1 MLQGTGASF
10 MFGLAVGTIPMM
22 SMAVFGDG
30 NCFQKT
36 RRPPPTGGMVN
47 GLDETNVAGGRG
59 EITSSTSSSAS
70 SIVGGRRMGLRGNV
84 NNGGRGKTYPSV
96 QLVKEVLPAIVL
108 R

>member
-1 MLQGTGASF
+1 
-10 MFGLAVGTIPMM
+10 MFGLAVGSIPMM

-30 NCFQKT
+30 NCFQKP

-59 EITSSTSSSAS
+59 EITSTTASTSAISR
-70 SIVGGRRMGLRGNV
+70 IGGRRMGLRGNV
-84 NNGGRGKTYPSV
+84 DNGGRGKTYPSV
-96 QLVKEVLPAIVL
+96 KLVKEVLPAIVL

>member
-10 MFGLAVGTIPMM
+10 MLGLAVGSIPMM

-47 GLDETNVAGGRG
+47 GLDETNVAGGRR
-59 EITSSTSSSAS
+59 ESAS
-70 SIVGGRRMGLRGNV
+70 SRVGGRRMGLRGNV
-84 NNGGRGKTYPSV
+84 ENGGRGKTYPSV